1 MRGRTGLSVAAAAA
15 VLVAS
20 ACTSSSK
27 PVVQESPS
35 RPAAVLSSVV
45 PVPSVPTSAPL
56 PRSSGSHH
64 YLPGGASIGDS
75 LFPHE
80 GDTGYDATHYAIT
93 LGYDPAATRLTGD
106 TVVTATATQ
115 DLGRFDLDLVGL
127 QVRSV
132 AVDNV
137 PVAAFARVG
146 NKLVITPRQG
156 INKGVSYTT
165 RVVYGGVPVDHDD
178 PQLGEEGLVPSG
190 PGAIAQGEPEGASSW
205 FPVNDHPLDKATYDI
220 TITAPSDLS
229 ALSNGILV
237 TKTAAGATT
246 TWRWSEDKPM
256 ASYLA
261 MVVIGKY
268 RVVNTTHNGMPVV
281 VAVDSSLPTT
291 VDAQV
296 AHTPEIVDFL
306 TTQFG
311 PYPFDAEGAIV
322 HNEPKFR
329 FALEN
334 QTRPVYSYVFFRD
347 GGDQTG
353 VVAHELAHQWY
364 GDSVSVADWSDV
376 WLNEGFATYA
386 EWLWAQHQ
394 GGKTPKQSF
403 DDLYY
408 GRGEPPMDLA
418 ATAKPTVATLFG
430 DEVYKR
436 GAATLE
442 ALRITVGDAAF
453 FKIIRAWAADR
464 KYRNGSTAQ
473 FIALADRE
481 SGKSLDAFFKPWLF
495 VNGKPPY
502 PKPLS

>member
-1 MRGRTGLSVAAAAA
+1 MRGARAGLSVAAATA
-15 VLVAS
+15 VLLVS
-20 ACTSSSK
+20 GCTSSAK
-27 PVVQESPS
+27 PVAHGSSSAPVVAP
-35 RPAAVLSSVV
+35 SSVV
-45 PVPSVPTSAPL
+45 PLPSVPTSAPL
-56 PRSSGSHH
+56 PQSSGSHH

-80 GDTGYDATHYAIT
+80 GDTGYDATHYGIT
-93 LGYDPAATRLTGD
+93 IGYDPAATRLTGD

-127 QVRSV
+127 QVQSV
-132 AVDNV
+132 AVNNV

-146 NKLVITPRQG
+146 NKLVITPTQG
-156 INKGVSYTT
+156 INKGASYTT
-165 RVVYGGVPVDHDD
+165 RVVYGGVPVDHND

-205 FPVNDHPLDKATYDI
+205 YPVNDHPLDKATYDI

-229 ALSNGILV
+229 ALSNGVLV
-237 TKTAAGATT
+237 SKMAVGATT
-246 TWRWSEDKPM
+246 TWHWSEDKPM

-268 RVVNTTHNGMPVV
+268 RVVNSTHNGIPVV
-281 VAVDSSLPTT
+281 VAVDKSLPTT

-296 AHTPEIVDFL
+296 ARTPEIVDFL
-306 TTQFG
+306 ATQFG

-334 QTRPVYSYVFFRD
+334 QTRPVYSYVFFQH
-347 GGDQTG
+347 GGDQTHTI
-353 VVAHELAHQWY
+353 AHELAHQWY
-364 GDSVSVADWSDV
+364 GDSVSVADWKDV

-386 EWLWAQHQ
+386 EWLWNQHE
-394 GGKTPKQSF
+394 GGETPKQMF
-403 DDLYY
+403 DEIYNGKGSLDP
-408 GRGEPPMDLA
+408 G
-418 ATAKPTVATLFG
+418 ATAEPTVATLFG
-430 DEVYKR
+430 DEVYGR
-436 GAATLE
+436 GGATLE

-464 KYRNGSTAQ
+464 KYGNGSTAQ
-473 FIALADRE
+473 FIALADKV
-481 SGKSLDAFFKPWLF
+481 SGKSLDSFFKPWLF
-495 VNGKPPY
+495 EKGKPPY
-502 PKPLS
+502 PKRLS